1 MADTVLQLL
10 NKMVADRV
18 ASTRKELVV
27 MSKNLLLRRL
37 RTFGRRAIEDA
48 LALTNASCQNNA
60 LKYSGGE
67 ESHVW
72 GLSKGGTVSTRTGE
86 LHEDSVSA
94 DLQLVVLLLLLHGDE
109 SPDVAV
115 AAAEVNHNVQSYFI
129 VSNIPYFA
137 YVNYVSYATQ
147 SCEQCK
153 ACV

>member
-18 ASTRKELVV
+18 AGTRKELVV

-60 LKYSGGE
+60 LKCSGGE
-67 ESHVW
+67 ESYVW

-109 SPDVAV
+109 SPDVAL
-115 AAAEVNHNVQSYFI
+115 AAAEVNH
-129 VSNIPYFA
+129 
-137 YVNYVSYATQ
+137 
-147 SCEQCK
+147 
-153 ACV
+153 